1 MLYTAADI
9 FSFLACSSIFST
21 TKTYSCILRHCQVI
35 LSLIQVYS
43 LPWITCII
51 TTWLYSDPW
60 HVQNQKHVQNPM
72 KLQFIILPQSEQFI
86 QALFSHIQANS
97 GPCIMLAFAEPFLN
111 CIPTHIQNPVIFTKI
126 GKLSIT
132 LEIQK
137 PGHND
142 NPAIFRT
149 LTYLIFR
156 TLTYLQ
162 K

>member
-1 MLYTAADI
+1 MHTEALLSYTQPYPGI
-9 FSFLACSSIFST
+9 FT
-21 TKTYSCILRHCQVI
+21 TLNNC
-35 LSLIQVYS
+35 
-43 LPWITCII
+43 CII

-60 HVQNQKHVQNPM
+60 HVQNQKHVHNPM
-72 KLQFIILPQSEQFI
+72 KLWPGKLQFIILPQSEQFI

-97 GPCIMLAFAEPFLN
+97 EPCIMLAFAEPFLN

-126 GKLSIT
+126 GKLSVT